1 MPLARDGD
9 DVFEFG
15 ERHGNQSALGYR

>member
-1 MPLARDGD
+1 VAFTRDGD